1 MCSAPAGVDKL
12 DKSVAFYTQELHGS
26 REKGKILDLVAGTGI
41 TVHLISVTRGI
52 DSSNRGSYDN
62 VFLDDRSLC
71 QLGRSRNE
79 QNPTSTGCPDSCCF
93 FGTWW
98 SACQAWQGHIT

>member
-1 MCSAPAGVDKL
+1 MRRVLYPRTAWQPGKRENL
-12 DKSVAFYTQELHGS
+12 GS
-26 REKGKILDLVAGTGI
+26 GTGTGI

-71 QLGRSRNE
+71 QLVGRSRNE
-79 QNPTSTGCPDSCCF
+79 QSNLNWVPRILLLRHVVERSSGMARPYNMRCVD
-93 FGTWW
+93 
-98 SACQAWQGHIT
+98 